1 MDMAKTVGRHAGLRQ
16 MRALLGIRAPFEN
29 LGEIRCPTKIL
40 GGRLDRRTT
49 PVEHEAVAG
58 EIPGATL
65 VIVDGAAH
73 ITPLE
78 QPGTV
83 TQALEEWL
91 RL

>member
-1 MDMAKTVGRHAGLRQ
+1 MAKTVGRHAGLRQ

-29 LGEIRCPTKIL
+29 LGEIRCPTMIL
-40 GGRLDRRTT
+40 GGRLDQRATY
-49 PVEHEAVAG
+49 VEHEALAG
-58 EIPGATL
+58 EIPGATF
-65 VIVDGAAH
+65 VMVDGAAH
-73 ITPLE
+73 FTPLE